1 MLDEIDTEIA
11 FEDANPNPEYLITS
25 IAEQGYSMETALAD
39 LIDNSISAMADKIE
53 ILTDLSLPENISLYI
68 TDNGHGMS
76 SEALALNMKFPS
88 SSVDRLRDKTDLGRF
103 GLGLKTASFSQT
115 RKFTVI
121 SKVENGEYS
130 GRTWDVDYLKRSGKW
145 RVIVNTSAEIQ
156 VILANYGKC
165 TTEFANEF
173 ENFEPR
179 TLIIWQ
185 GLCKF
190 EKFIQLGNRANALVE
205 QLNYTTREYLG
216 IVFHRFMQRKDKPL
230 SIRINHWLVDCF
242 DPFPINNKQ
251 NMRLVGDFQR
261 QFNGDVFKIEAFVL
275 PAAAIKEEKKHGGWV
290 TPNRNLMD
298 LEGMYIYRGD
308 RVIYFGGWNGLIK
321 REANLK
327 LARLKVDVGNI
338 NDNVLQLNVAK
349 SKISI
354 PYELQR
360 GFLEKVSQL
369 REEAKKEYFNHG
381 IREVSSA
388 KNEGKASIFNKV
400 ITSKHGATL
409 ELNIEYPGIKTFI
422 KNLDKDQYSQF
433 KMIVHLINV
442 SSNRLLEKYEDQ
454 QITGIKERDKIDI
467 EIILNYINELKLA
480 GFDKDK
486 IIELALKDLGFNN
499 NNLPIELTE
508 LLNRK

>member
-1 MLDEIDTEIA
+1 
-11 FEDANPNPEYLITS
+11 
-25 IAEQGYSMETALAD
+25 
-39 LIDNSISAMADKIE
+39 
-53 ILTDLSLPENISLYI
+53 
-68 TDNGHGMS
+68 
-76 SEALALNMKFPS
+76 
-88 SSVDRLRDKTDLGRF
+88 
-103 GLGLKTASFSQT
+103 
-115 RKFTVI
+115 
-121 SKVENGEYS
+121 
-130 GRTWDVDYLKRSGKW
+130 
-145 RVIVNTSAEIQ
+145 
-156 VILANYGKC
+156 
-165 TTEFANEF
+165 
-173 ENFEPR
+173 
-179 TLIIWQ
+179 
-185 GLCKF
+185 
-190 EKFIQLGNRANALVE
+190 
-205 QLNYTTREYLG
+205 
-216 IVFHRFMQRKDKPL
+216 
-230 SIRINHWLVDCF
+230 
-242 DPFPINNKQ
+242 
-251 NMRLVGDFQR
+251 
-261 QFNGDVFKIEAFVL
+261 
-275 PAAAIKEEKKHGGWV
+275 
-290 TPNRNLMD
+290 
-298 LEGMYIYRGD
+298 
-308 RVIYFGGWNGLIK
+308 
-321 REANLK
+321 
-327 LARLKVDVGNI
+327 
-338 NDNVLQLNVAK
+338 
-349 SKISI
+349 
-354 PYELQR
+354 LQR